1 MHAPKI
7 QIKTLRKTLYSY
19 DTQVSIQN
27 LDLISTK
34 HTFNQYCYISGTPG
48 IPGRDGQARSLAEIS
63 TPSRDP
69 DTNLSPAQ
77 TSATYWVATWLIDHA
92 MPCHALN
99 VYSIHI
105 IVLFNLTW
113 TSHLDRYEENVLMA
127 YSLILSCG
135 FDSRENTIS
144 WSFELINSGI
154 LSNSSLPN

>member
-1 MHAPKI
+1 MYTA
-7 QIKTLRKTLYSY
+7 TYLGL
-19 DTQVSIQN
+19 
-27 LDLISTK
+27 
-34 HTFNQYCYISGTPG
+34 PG
-48 IPGRDGQARSLAEIS
+48 YLAGMDKPGVDSNFPGRDNKFLPRDQASTQSWRSPGSQAGSLAEIS

-99 VYSIHI
+99 VYSIHKI
-105 IVLFNLTW
+105 FLFNLTW

-135 FDSRENTIS
+135 FDSRENTTS

-154 LSNSSLPN
+154 PSNSSLPN